1 MKINDVALKLGVAAI
16 ALVVPSAKVNGWLG
30 DAEARYKENRAA
42 MAANPSDVPVAA
54 MAEDQY
60 CTPQLKAIVRRVA
73 GACGLLGGGGEGGRG
88 CQPMQAASVASLSG
102 EDFNALF
109 VPLSQRA
116 HIIQF
121 DPLVTELDPAAQT
134 QLEKAW
140 ADQRGA
146 SFFFVVARASSD
158 GDTKKNEELSAKRAE
173 SVLKHLENKFHDPD
187 LKKEVG
193 LLWLGE
199 SFAQLG
205 TEFCGWQ
212 RSRTGSTEPCTEK
225 EINRTA
231 FVAWIDCAI

>member
-1 MKINDVALKLGVAAI
+1 MNDKILRVIVGAFALLI
-16 ALVVPSAKVNGWLG
+16 PCAKVSAWLG
-30 DAEARYKENRAA
+30 DAGKRYEENRAA
-42 MAANPSDVPVAA
+42 LAAHPSDVPVAA
-54 MAEDQY
+54 MAEDNY

-88 CQPMQAASVASLSG
+88 CQPMQAQSVASLSG

-109 VPLSQRA
+109 LPLQKRA

-121 DPLVTELDPAAQT
+121 DPEVTDLDEAAK
-134 QLEKAW
+134 LEVEKAW

-146 SFFFVVARASSD
+146 SFFFVVSRASPD
-158 GDTKKNEELSAKRAE
+158 GDAKKNEEYSAKRAQA
-173 SVLKHLENKFHDPD
+173 VLGHLEQKFHDPD

-199 SFAQLG
+199 GFAQLT

-212 RSRTGSTEPCTEK
+212 RSRSGQPEVPCTEK

>member
-1 MKINDVALKLGVAAI
+1 MNDTVLKIVVGAFALI
-16 ALVVPSAKVNGWLG
+16 VPCAKVSGWLG
-30 DAEARYKENRAA
+30 DAGKRYAENRAA
-42 MAANPSDVPVAA
+42 MTAKPSEVPVAA

-73 GACGLLGGGGEGGRG
+73 GACGLLGAGGEGGRG
-88 CQPMQAASVASLSG
+88 CQPQTAQSVASLSG

-109 VPLSQRA
+109 LPLSKRA

-121 DPLVTELDPAAQT
+121 DAENTELDDLGKAEV
-134 QLEKAW
+134 EKAW

-146 SFFFVVARASSD
+146 SFFFVVSRASTD
-158 GDTKKNEELSAKRAE
+158 GDAKKNEELSAKRAQA
-173 SVLKHLENKFHDPD
+173 VLGHLDAKFHDPD

-199 SFAQLG
+199 GFAQLG
-205 TEFCGWQ
+205 PEFCGWQ
-212 RSRTGSTEPCTEK
+212 RSRSTATETPCTEK
-225 EINRTA
+225 EINRSA